1 MKNFVAKHAHK
12 YNRCAV
18 FSDRTKYSRKNKW
31 DYEEPPVKGYLFT
44 GGSLTCLKNT

>member
-18 FSDRTKYSRKNKW
+18 FSDRTKYSRKNTQLDW
-31 DYEEPPVKGYLFT
+31 DIDDDDEVPPR
-44 GGSLTCLKNT
+44 NI

>member
-18 FSDRTKYSRKNKW
+18 FSDRTKYSRKNSQILW
-31 DYEEPPVKGYLFT
+31 DEEEDEVPPR
-44 GGSLTCLKNT
+44 NI

>member
-18 FSDRTKYSRKNKW
+18 FSDRTKYSRKNKHLGW
-31 DYEEPPVKGYLFT
+31 DIDDDAEVPPR
-44 GGSLTCLKNT
+44 NI

>member
-18 FSDRTKYSRKNKW
+18 FSDRTKYSRKTKHLGW
-31 DYEEPPVKGYLFT
+31 DIDDEPPVKVDLYRR
-44 GGSLTCLKNT
+44 